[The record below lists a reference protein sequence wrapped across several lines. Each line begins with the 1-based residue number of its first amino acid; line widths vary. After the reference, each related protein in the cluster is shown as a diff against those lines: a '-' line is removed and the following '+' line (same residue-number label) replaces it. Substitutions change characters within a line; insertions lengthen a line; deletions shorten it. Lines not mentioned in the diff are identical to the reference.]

1 MAIELKGISKS
12 FAGTPVLENIS
23 FTVPDTGVFGIFG
36 PSGSGKTTL
45 LRIITGLE
53 KADAGEINGN
63 TGLKFSYVFQE
74 DRLLPSCTVL
84 KNIAVVS
91 DENEAL
97 KQLRAVHLEDAA
109 DKYPYELSGGMSRRA
124 ALARAFAYGGDVLI
138 LDEPFKGLEAELRD
152 EIAALVEDFARTKP
166 VILVTHDEGEK
177 QLACGYYEL
186 RAEQ

>member
-1 MAIELKGISKS
+1 MNSK
-12 FAGTPVLENIS
+12 AYPN
-23 FTVPDTGVFGIFG
+23 
-36 PSGSGKTTL
+36 PSPAHPC
-45 LRIITGLE
+45 LRISVSPCRIQAYSVYSARPAAARQLCTGLE

-97 KQLRAVHLEDAA
+97 KQLKAVHLEDAA
-109 DKYPYELSGGMSRRA
+109 DKYPHELSGGMSRRA

-138 LDEPFKGLEAELRD
+138 LDEPFKGLETELRD
-152 EIAALVEDFARTKP
+152 EIAALVKDFARTKP